1 MAIGASTIG
10 LYRFLYSTTFGQT
23 IFRNGNLK
31 KTDHK
36 KRCSNFSICVL
47 STLDWNFE
55 VGLFW
60 QQQCIGFF

>member
-36 KRCSNFSICVL
+36 KDVPIF
-47 STLDWNFE
+47 
-55 VGLFW
+55 LFVFY
-60 QQQCIGFF
+60 QL